1 MSEPVPVTNCYAI
14 EKAVKDLICAGNNPQ
29 MVFKAVDIQKDL
41 QTITQPSFTVAVI
54 KGDFEPEGMS
64 GKLTESVDVVVTLIV
79 KNLANEEQRRMMIH
93 PMVSY
98 VVQKLHHNDLG
109 LQMEPL
115 TVIGWNDVST
125 AEHLGIA
132 LTLFEIKFKTQ
143 FTVVPEAA
151 EENYRELL
159 SIGSTFKIESPEFE
173 MIIHGDADVHTEKV
187 KLFQLENGKLLLLED
202 GKFLILEKES
212 DS

>member
-1 MSEPVPVTNCYAI
+1 MSTPVDVTNCYVI
-14 EKAVKDLICAGNNPQ
+14 EKAIKDLIEVSNVPQ

-41 QTITQPSFTVAVI
+41 QTITHPSFTVAII
-54 KGDFEPEGMS
+54 KGDFEPEGMD
-64 GKLTESVDVVVTLIV
+64 KITESVEVVVTLIV
-79 KNLANEEQRRMMIH
+79 KNIANEEQRRMMIH

-115 TVIGWNDVST
+115 TVSGWNDVST
-125 AEHLGIA
+125 AEHLGLA

-159 SIGSTFKIESPEFE
+159 SIGSTFQSETPENEVLAQGEVIF
-173 MIIHGDADVHTEKV
+173 
-187 KLFQLENGKLLLLED
+187 
-202 GKFLILEKES
+202 KEVNNEPVP
-212 DS
+212 

>member
-1 MSEPVPVTNCYAI
+1 MSTPVAVTNCYVI
-14 EKAVKDLICAGNNPQ
+14 EKAIKELIKAGNTPQ

-41 QTITQPSFTVAVI
+41 RTITHPSFTVAII
-54 KGDFEPEGMS
+54 KGDFEPEGMD
-64 GKLTESVDVVVTLIV
+64 KITESVEVVVTLIV
-79 KNLANEEQRRMMIH
+79 NNLANEEQRRMMIH

-115 TVIGWNDVST
+115 TVSGWNDVST
-125 AEHLGIA
+125 AEHLDLA

-159 SIGSTFKIESPEFE
+159 SIGSTFKSETPEHEVLAQGEVIF
-173 MIIHGDADVHTEKV
+173 
-187 KLFQLENGKLLLLED
+187 
-202 GKFLILEKES
+202 KEVNNEPVP
-212 DS
+212 

>member
-1 MSEPVPVTNCYAI
+1 MSTPVAVTNCYVI
-14 EKAVKDLICAGNNPQ
+14 EKAIKELIEAGNIPQ

-41 QTITQPSFTVAVI
+41 QTITHPSFTVAII
-54 KGDFEPEGMS
+54 KGDFEPEGMD
-64 GKLTESVDVVVTLIV
+64 KITESVEVVVTLIV

-115 TVIGWNDVST
+115 TVSGWNDVS
-125 AEHLGIA
+125 
-132 LTLFEIKFKTQ
+132 TLFEIKFKTQ

-159 SIGSTFKIESPEFE
+159 SIGSTFQSETPEHEVLAQGEVIF
-173 MIIHGDADVHTEKV
+173 
-187 KLFQLENGKLLLLED
+187 
-202 GKFLILEKES
+202 KEVNNEPVP
-212 DS
+212 

>member
-1 MSEPVPVTNCYAI
+1 MSTPVAVTNCYVI
-14 EKAVKDLICAGNNPQ
+14 EKAIKELIEAGNTPQ

-41 QTITQPSFTVAVI
+41 QTITHPSFAVTII
-54 KGDFEPEGMS
+54 KGDFEPEGMD
-64 GKLTESVDVVVTLIV
+64 KITESVEVVVTLIV

-115 TVIGWNDVST
+115 TVSGWNDVSS
-125 AEHLGIA
+125 AEHLAIA

-159 SIGSTFKIESPEFE
+159 SISSTFKSPTPDFE
-173 MIIHGDADVHTEKV
+173 TLSEATVIT
-187 KLFQLENGKLLLLED
+187 
-202 GKFLILEKES
+202 KEVNNVP
-212 DS
+212 DT

>member
-1 MSEPVPVTNCYAI
+1 MCTPVAVTNCYVI
-14 EKAVKDLICAGNNPQ
+14 EKAIKDLIEGGNVPQ
-29 MVFKAVDIQKDL
+29 MVFKAVDIQKEL
-41 QTITQPSFTVAVI
+41 QTITHPSFTVAVI
-54 KGDFEPEGMS
+54 KGDFEPEGMD
-64 GKLTESVDVVVTLIV
+64 KITESVEVVVTLIV
-79 KNLANEEQRRMMIH
+79 KNLANEEQRRKMIH

-115 TVIGWNDVST
+115 TVSGWNDVST
-125 AEHLGIA
+125 TEHLGLA

-159 SIGSTFKIESPEFE
+159 SIGSTFQSETPEHEVLAQGEVIF
-173 MIIHGDADVHTEKV
+173 
-187 KLFQLENGKLLLLED
+187 
-202 GKFLILEKES
+202 KEVNNEPVP
-212 DS
+212 

>member
-1 MSEPVPVTNCYAI
+1 MSEPVAVTNCYVI
-14 EKAVKDLICAGNNPQ
+14 EKAVKDLIEGGNVPQ
-29 MVFKAVDIQKDL
+29 MVFKAVDIQKEL
-41 QTITQPSFTVAVI
+41 QTITHPSFTVAVI
-54 KGDFEPEGMS
+54 KGDFEQEGMG
-64 GKLTESVDVVVTLIV
+64 GKITESVEVVVTLIV

-98 VVQKLHHNDLG
+98 VVQKLHRNDLG

-125 AEHLGIA
+125 TEHLGLA

-143 FTVVPEAA
+143 FSVVPEAA

-159 SIGSTFKIESPEFE
+159 SIGSTFQSETPEHEVLAQGEVIF
-173 MIIHGDADVHTEKV
+173 
-187 KLFQLENGKLLLLED
+187 
-202 GKFLILEKES
+202 KEVNNEPVP
-212 DS
+212 

>member
-1 MSEPVPVTNCYAI
+1 MSEPVPVTNCYVI

-109 LQMEPL
+109 LQIEPL
-115 TVIGWNDVST
+115 TVKGWNDVSS
-125 AEHLGIA
+125 AEHLSIA
-132 LTLFEIKFKTQ
+132 LTLFEIKFNTH
-143 FTVVPEAA
+143 FTLVPEAA
-151 EENYRELL
+151 EHNYRELL
-159 SIGSTFKIESPEFE
+159 SIGTTFKIEGHDYE
-173 MIIHGDADVHTEKV
+173 MIIHGDAVVKEPKV
-187 KLFQLENGKLLLLED
+187 KILELED
-202 GKFLILEKES
+202 GYIFKLENDKFLILENE

>member
-1 MSEPVPVTNCYAI
+1 MSEPVAVTNCYAI
-14 EKAVKDLICAGNNPQ
+14 EEAIKKLIEAGNTPQ
-29 MVFKAVDIQKDL
+29 MVFKAVDIQKEL
-41 QTITQPSFTVAVI
+41 QTITHPSFTVAVI
-54 KGDFEPEGMS
+54 KGDFEQEGMG
-64 GKLTESVDVVVTLIV
+64 GKITESVEVVVTLIV
-79 KNLANEEQRRMMIH
+79 KNIANEEQRRKMIH

-98 VVQKLHHNDLG
+98 VVHKLHRNDLG

-115 TVIGWNDVST
+115 TVSGWNDVSI

-159 SIGSTFKIESPEFE
+159 SICSTFKSETPDNETLAESEVIFNEVNNEPE
-173 MIIHGDADVHTEKV
+173 
-187 KLFQLENGKLLLLED
+187 
-202 GKFLILEKES
+202 S
-212 DS
+212 